1 MLSTLDVARSAGLEL
16 HQRGGKHWACC
27 PFHNERTPSFA
38 IYPDGRGWY
47 CFSCHRGGD
56 AAALYQQLYGV
67 PIGDALRAVGKD
79 EATLAPVRSAG
90 EELRRKVERWRDARW
105 DAACR
110 ELHASNAALEEHTH
124 DDAALWDTVERRERA
139 AWMLDTLENAS
150 PRDLVAMLNDE
161 RTLPADAKQRMG
173 RAGSRAGGASRP
185 DASPAPL
192 GKSAEKPRA
201 SSP

>member
-16 HQRGGKHWACC
+16 RQRGGKLWACC

-38 IYPDGRGWY
+38 VYPDGRGWY
-47 CFSCHRGGD
+47 CFACHRGGD

-110 ELHASNAALEEHTH
+110 ELHASNAALEAHTH
-124 DDAALWDTVERRERA
+124 DDDALWDIIARREQA
-139 AWMLDTLENAS
+139 AWTLDALENAS
-150 PRDLVAMLNDE
+150 PRDLVAAMTNE
-161 RTLPADAKQRMG
+161 RKNTCR
-173 RAGSRAGGASRP
+173 
-185 DASPAPL
+185 
-192 GKSAEKPRA
+192 
-201 SSP
+201 

>member
-16 HQRGGKHWACC
+16 RQRGGKLWACC

-56 AAALYQQLYGV
+56 AAALYQQLYKV
-67 PIGDALRAVGKD
+67 SIREALRAVGKD
-79 EATLAPVRSAG
+79 EAAFAPVRSAG

-110 ELHASNAALEEHTH
+110 ELHASDALLEAHMH
-124 DDAALWDTVERRERA
+124 DDDALWDAVEARENA
-139 AWMLDTLENAS
+139 ARLLDALEQAS
-150 PRDLVAMLNDE
+150 PRELVAMLNDE
-161 RTLPADAKQRMG
+161 RTLPADAK
-173 RAGSRAGGASRP
+173 
-185 DASPAPL
+185 
-192 GKSAEKPRA
+192 
-201 SSP
+201 

>member
-16 HQRGGKHWACC
+16 HQRGGKQWACC

-79 EATLAPVRSAG
+79 EAMLAPVRSAG

-110 ELHASNAALEEHTH
+110 KLHASNAVLEEHMH
-124 DDAALWDTVERRERA
+124 DDAALWDAVEQRERA
-139 AWMLDTLENAS
+139 SLTLDTLENAS

-161 RTLPADAKQRMG
+161 RTLPADERK
-173 RAGSRAGGASRP
+173 
-185 DASPAPL
+185 L
-192 GKSAEKPRA
+192 G
-201 SSP
+201 

>member
-38 IYPDGRGWY
+38 VYPDGRGWY
-47 CFSCHRGGD
+47 CFACHRGGD
-56 AAALYQQLYGV
+56 AAALYQQLYNV
-67 PIGDALRAVGKD
+67 SIKDALRAVGKD
-79 EATLAPVRSAG
+79 ETTLAPVRSAG

-124 DDAALWDTVERRERA
+124 DDAALWDAVERRERA
-139 AWMLDTLENAS
+139 SLTLDTLEQAS
-150 PRDLVAMLNDE
+150 PRELLAAMTNE
-161 RTLPADAKQRMG
+161 RETPADGKQRMG
-173 RAGSRAGGASRP
+173 QAGA
-185 DASPAPL
+185 
-192 GKSAEKPRA
+192 
-201 SSP
+201 

>member
-16 HQRGGKHWACC
+16 HQRGGKHWARC

-47 CFSCHRGGD
+47 CFACHRGGD

-67 PIGDALRAVGKD
+67 PIKDALRAVGKD

-90 EELRRKVERWRDARW
+90 EELRRKVERWRNARW

-110 ELHASNAALEEHTH
+110 ELHASNAALEEHTR
-124 DDAALWDTVERRERA
+124 DDDALWDAIVRRERA
-139 AWMLDTLENAS
+139 SWTLDTLEQAS
-150 PRDLVAMLNDE
+150 PRELVAMLNDE
-161 RTLPADAKQRMG
+161 RNTPADERN
-173 RAGSRAGGASRP
+173 
-185 DASPAPL
+185 L
-192 GKSAEKPRA
+192 G
-201 SSP
+201 

>member
-16 HQRGGKHWACC
+16 RQRGGKLWACC

-56 AAALYQQLYGV
+56 AAALYQQLYNV
-67 PIGDALRAVGKD
+67 PIGDALRTVGKD
-79 EATLAPVRSAG
+79 ETTLAPVRSAG

-110 ELHASNAALEEHTH
+110 ELHASNAVLEGCAH
-124 DDAALWDTVERRERA
+124 DDDALWDALERREQA
-139 AWMLDTLENAS
+139 SWTLDTLERAS
-150 PRDLVAMLNDE
+150 PRDLVAAMTNGRETSADE
-161 RTLPADAKQRMG
+161 RN
-173 RAGSRAGGASRP
+173 
-185 DASPAPL
+185 L
-192 GKSAEKPRA
+192 G
-201 SSP
+201 

>member
-16 HQRGGKHWACC
+16 RQRGGKLWAHC

-56 AAALYQQLYGV
+56 AVALYQQLYDV
-67 PIGDALRAVGKD
+67 PIRDALRAVGKD

-110 ELHASNAALEEHTH
+110 ELHESNAALEAHTH
-124 DDAALWDTVERRERA
+124 DDDALWDALDRRERA
-139 AWMLDTLENAS
+139 SWMLDTLERAS
-150 PRDLVAMLNDE
+150 PRELVAMLNEERNTPADE
-161 RTLPADAKQRMG
+161 RN
-173 RAGSRAGGASRP
+173 
-185 DASPAPL
+185 L
-192 GKSAEKPRA
+192 G
-201 SSP
+201 

>member
-16 HQRGGKHWACC
+16 RQRGGKHWACC

-38 IYPDGRGWY
+38 VYPDGRGWF

-67 PIGDALRAVGKD
+67 SIRDALRAVGKD
-79 EATLAPVRSAG
+79 ETTLAPVRSAG

-124 DDAALWDTVERRERA
+124 DDAALWDTVERREQA
-139 AWMLDTLENAS
+139 SLTLDTLEQAS
-150 PRDLVAMLNDE
+150 PRELLAAMTNERETPADE
-161 RTLPADAKQRMG
+161 RNLG
-173 RAGSRAGGASRP
+173 RTGA
-185 DASPAPL
+185 
-192 GKSAEKPRA
+192 
-201 SSP
+201 